1 ELLCRSECAREAGAP
16 AARKAKG
23 SQNCLEHALVAQHRV
38 ERLARMHP
46 RQQRMRVGDRAC
58 VRRRDVRFAKILDAG
73 LEELRRA
80 VALLAEDF
88 AKVSIAARRSCLA
101 GDVIEADRD
110 REFRTQAQRLAGLTF
125 GQEYA
130 ATKVF

>member
-1 ELLCRSECAREAGAP
+1 G
-16 AARKAKG
+16 
-23 SQNCLEHALVAQHRV
+23 
-38 ERLARMHP
+38 
-46 RQQRMRVGDRAC
+46 AC

-101 GDVIEADRD
+101 GDVVEANRD

-130 ATKVF
+130 ATKVLAGHVEKWIGRLQHADLGQIDITLVEDGANISRKRWQTRGHPRSAFCASSTP